1 MQDSGKKYFDF
12 HLRLLGGRGQADL
25 ARALAA
31 AKEAGFDM
39 ARIQKDMA
47 SDEVNASIN
56 ENMQLAEALGLNGT
70 PSYIVGN
77 ELVVGAVGL
86 AALKQKVN
94 VARCG
99 KTTCS

>member
-1 MQDSGKKYFDF
+1 
-12 HLRLLGGRGQADL
+12 
-25 ARALAA
+25 
-31 AKEAGFDM
+31 
-39 ARIQKDMA
+39 
-47 SDEVNASIN
+47 
-56 ENMQLAEALGLNGT
+56 MQLAEALGLNGT